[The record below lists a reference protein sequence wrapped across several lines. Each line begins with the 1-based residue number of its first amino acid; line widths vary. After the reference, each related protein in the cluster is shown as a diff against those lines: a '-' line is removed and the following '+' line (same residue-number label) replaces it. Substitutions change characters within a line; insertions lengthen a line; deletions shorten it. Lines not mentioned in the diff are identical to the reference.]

1 MKKITWPWEKRASGG
16 TNSSYTDALIRT
28 IVAQAGGTVANP
40 AATGALEMA
49 SGTVARAFMAA
60 EVNGPESVMP
70 ALSPGTLGMIGRE
83 LIRRG
88 EYVALVEVKNGVPV
102 IYPSAYLTVNGGYDP
117 DSWTY
122 DLSLAGPDRQ
132 NVLYHVTADR
142 VIHIRYSQDPERPW
156 RGVSPLAA
164 AALAG
169 RLSAETLEALADE
182 ASGPRGSFLPTP
194 QTDGA
199 DETQT
204 LLRGDVRKARGTM
217 LFVES
222 MSGEWESGAGTK
234 PPQDWQAKR
243 FGPDV
248 PESLVDLNSMISR
261 EILACCGVSPTLWDP
276 KSSAAAREAWRSLLF
291 GTIAPLGKIVSAELS
306 AKLFPLSLEWQEL
319 RASDLQGRARSVKS
333 LVDSGVEIKRALEM
347 AGLSE

>member
-1 MKKITWPWEKRASGG
+1 MKITWPWEKRASGG
-16 TNSSYTDALIRT
+16 TNSSYTDVLIRSLL
-28 IVAQAGGTVANP
+28 AAAGGTTANP

-60 EVNGPESVMP
+60 EVNGPESVMA

-83 LIRRG
+83 LVRRG

-102 IYPSAYLTVNGGYDP
+102 IYPSAYLTVNGPPDP
-117 DSWTY
+117 DLWTY
-122 DLSLAGPDRQ
+122 ELTLAGPDSQ
-132 NVLYHVTADR
+132 HTLYRVPAAR

-156 RGVSPLAA
+156 RGVGPLQA

-169 RLSAETLEALADE
+169 RLSAETLEALGDE

-194 QTDGA
+194 GTDGA
-199 DETQT
+199 DETQD
-204 LLRGDVRKARGTM
+204 LLRGDVRKAKGKM

-222 MSGEWESGAGTK
+222 MNEGWDGTG
-234 PPQDWQAKR
+234 PRPASADWKQNR
-243 FGPDV
+243 FGAMI
-248 PESLVDLNSMISR
+248 PEGLVDLNSVVTR
-261 EILACCGVSPTLWDP
+261 EILGCCGVSPVLFDP
-276 KSSAAAREAWRSLLF
+276 KSSAAAREAWRTLLF

-333 LVDSGVEIKRALEM
+333 LVDAGVEKDRALAM

>member
-1 MKKITWPWEKRASGG
+1 MKITWPWEKRASGG

-28 IVAQAGGTVANP
+28 IVAQAGSTVANP
-40 AATGALEMA
+40 SATGALEMS
-49 SGTVARAFMAA
+49 SGVVSRAFMAA
-60 EVNGPESVMP
+60 EVNGPPAVMM

-102 IYPSAYLTVNGGYDP
+102 IYPSAYLTVNGPPDP
-117 DSWTY
+117 SLWTY
-122 DLSLAGPDRQ
+122 ELTLAGPDRQ
-132 NVLYHVTADR
+132 HSLYNVPAER

-156 RGVSPLAA
+156 RGIGPTQA

-199 DETQT
+199 DETQE
-204 LLRGDVRKARGTM
+204 LLRGDVRKARGKM

-222 MSGEWESGAGTK
+222 MSGDWEGGTGTK
-234 PPQDWQAKR
+234 PPQDWKQNR
-243 FGPDV
+243 FGADI
-248 PESLVDLNSMISR
+248 PESLVDLNSVVTR
-261 EILACCGVSPTLWDP
+261 EILGCCGVSPVLFDP
-276 KSSAAAREAWRSLLF
+276 KSSAAAREAWRTLLF

-333 LVDSGVEIKRALEM
+333 LVDAGVEKDRALAM